1 MAEQWIST
9 KQAAELLGVSQRT
22 IQNWVDSGKL
32 KSSRTAGGHRRLNP
46 EDVKN
51 LLQANHFPGTIST
64 ISTVQV
70 KTTLADEQLRILI
83 VEDDISLLRLCELR
97 FAEFAI
103 PHALYLAANA
113 YQGLIIVGKYQ
124 PHIIFTDLKMPQ
136 IDGLQMI
143 REIIKLPEMQ
153 QTQIVV
159 VTGLEAKDIME
170 MGQLPEGLMVLPKP
184 IPFNTV
190 ETLLYQQ
197 AVLLNL
203 PTKATVLTQ
212 PDDPMLES

>member
-22 IQNWVDSGKL
+22 IQNWVDNGKL

-46 EDVKN
+46 DDVKN
-51 LLQANHFPGTIST
+51 VLQAHHFPNVFSVNSARQLGP
-64 ISTVQV
+64 QEG
-70 KTTLADEQLRILI
+70 EQLRVLI
-83 VEDDISLLRLCELR
+83 VEDDLSILRLCELR
-97 FAEFAI
+97 FAEFSI
-103 PHALYLAANA
+103 PHTLYLAANA
-113 YQGLIIVGKYQ
+113 YQGLIMVGKYQ
-124 PHIIFTDLKMPQ
+124 PHVIFTDLRMPQ

-153 QTQIVV
+153 QTRIVV
-159 VTGLEAKDIME
+159 VTGLEAKDIMT

-197 AVLLNL
+197 ANQLQL
-203 PTKATVLTQ
+203 PTTAASFAADQ
-212 PDDPMLES
+212 